1 MAASRYRRFLKL
13 CEEWPVDESRRG
25 RDLGAVLRQR
35 VAQAFKEGEN
45 TEESWYVLKG
55 SIESLSPGVHE
66 NLELALATKQIKM
79 NDCLSEAYT
88 LTPAAFQCYCY
99 VMSARGLSQ
108 ERHHI
113 YSRQPRKF
121 QDPESCDQMY
131 ESLSRLNSN
140 YYREKYPRLQDTS
153 FTEITVD
160 EYRMVLATD
169 TLKQMD
175 EMKKGMWTRLK
186 DKFNAKSQD
195 EMKE

>member
-1 MAASRYRRFLKL
+1 MAALRYRRFLKL

-35 VAQAFKEGEN
+35 VAQAFKEGDN
-45 TEESWYVLKG
+45 TE
-55 SIESLSPGVHE
+55 
-66 NLELALATKQIKM
+66 
-79 NDCLSEAYT
+79 
-88 LTPAAFQCYCY
+88 
-99 VMSARGLSQ
+99 
-108 ERHHI
+108 
-113 YSRQPRKF
+113 F
-121 QDPESCDQMY
+121 QDPEACDQMY

-186 DKFNAKSQD
+186 DKFNVKSPD

>member
-35 VAQAFKEGEN
+35 VAQAFKEAEN
-45 TEESWYVLKG
+45 TE
-55 SIESLSPGVHE
+55 
-66 NLELALATKQIKM
+66 
-79 NDCLSEAYT
+79 
-88 LTPAAFQCYCY
+88 
-99 VMSARGLSQ
+99 
-108 ERHHI
+108 
-113 YSRQPRKF
+113 F

-175 EMKKGMWTRLK
+175 EMKKGIWTRLK